1 MPPLPPPAP
10 PAQAQAHTA
19 LAELLGNYL
28 RQHGVVLEPA
38 RLRHLLQEAP
48 VLELLHWL
56 DATASRLAP
65 ALGEAAASSPE
76 PGAVPGATAA
86 PIARDAA
93 AMAPIASRPAD
104 AVPVEPAASSPGDA
118 VLVEQ
123 TTSGPGD
130 AVLVE
135 QTTSGPGDAVLV
147 EQTTSGPGDAV
158 PVEPTTSG
166 PGDAVP
172 VEPPTSGPGDA
183 VPEEPPASSPA
194 DTLPAPPTASGAAVE
209 HAAITT
215 SSVATD
221 ATLFVAPASS
231 APATALRWRFANATA
246 GSAYVGQ
253 AAPVS
258 DPQRP
263 AQLYRLMAVEG
274 LQGSGLGFDAASG
287 VLSGVP
293 SAATATGEEMHFTA
307 RFLPLDAVA
316 GTTLQ
321 AGVASLLVNPDPR
334 ALWKQR
340 EPDAA
345 LGLRKPHTATAHARI
360 DGAYAIAASVR
371 GRSHAN
377 TGSFREDD
385 VAIATDRD
393 ARWLVCAVADG
404 AGSAPLSRRGSE
416 LLTRHVVA
424 TLAAHLEG
432 VEFWARQ
439 QGLQWQHH
447 ADLLPRL
454 QPRLLDAMHASLA
467 SASQAL
473 LGHASLLGV
482 DEGALASTLMLTA
495 VRPCGAQS
503 LVLSYWI
510 GDGAAATYDADSGA
524 LQVLGQADAGEYSGQ
539 TRFFLSDALAGD
551 TQAAV
556 HARMRCVWLP
566 AGAKVILMS
575 DGVSDPKFGTERAL
589 QDPAHWQQ
597 WWQTDI
603 APPLAAVQD
612 IAALPEALV
621 AYLGFWY
628 PGEHDD
634 RTLLIL
640 QTERAP

>member
-1 MPPLPPPAP
+1 MMPPLPPPAP
-10 PAQAQAHTA
+10 PAQAQAHAA
-19 LAELLGNYL
+19 LAELLGSYL
-28 RQHGVVLEPA
+28 RQHGVVPEPA

-56 DATASRLAP
+56 DATASRLASP
-65 ALGEAAASSPE
+65 LGEASASSPE
-76 PGAVPGATAA
+76 PGAMPAATAA
-86 PIARDAA
+86 SIARDAP
-93 AMAPIASRPAD
+93 AMAPTASRPGD
-104 AVPVEPAASSPGDA
+104 VVPVESSASSAGDVVQVEPATSSPGDA
-118 VLVEQ
+118 AQAEPAA
-123 TTSGPGD
+123 SG
-130 AVLVE
+130 
-135 QTTSGPGDAVLV
+135 
-147 EQTTSGPGDAV
+147 
-158 PVEPTTSG
+158 
-166 PGDAVP
+166 
-172 VEPPTSGPGDA
+172 
-183 VPEEPPASSPA
+183 PA
-194 DTLPAPPTASGAAVE
+194 DTVPVSPSASGSAVE
-209 HAAITT
+209 HAASTA

-221 ATLFVAPASS
+221 AALFVAPASS

-253 AAPVS
+253 TAPVS

-263 AQLYRLMAVEG
+263 AQLYRLIAVEG
-274 LQGSGLGFDAASG
+274 LQGSGLRFDAASG

-293 SAATATGEEMHFTA
+293 SAATATGEEMHFA
-307 RFLPLDAVA
+307 AGFLPLDAAA
-316 GTTLQ
+316 GAPLQ

-377 TGSFREDD
+377 AGSFREDD
-385 VAIATDRD
+385 LAIATDRD

-454 QPRLLDAMHASLA
+454 QPRLLDAMQASLA

-510 GDGAAATYDADSGA
+510 GDGAAATYDVDSGA
-524 LQVLGQADAGEYSGQ
+524 LQLLGQADAGEYSGQ
-539 TRFFLSDALAGD
+539 TRFFLSDALAGN
-551 TQAAV
+551 TPAAV
-556 HARMRCVWLP
+556 QARMRCVWLP
-566 AGAKVILMS
+566 AGARVILMS

-589 QDPAHWQQ
+589 QDPAHWQR
-597 WWQTDI
+597 WWQADL
-603 APPLAAVQD
+603 APPLSAVQD
-612 IAALPEALV
+612 LAALPQALV
-621 AYLGFWY
+621 EYLGFWY